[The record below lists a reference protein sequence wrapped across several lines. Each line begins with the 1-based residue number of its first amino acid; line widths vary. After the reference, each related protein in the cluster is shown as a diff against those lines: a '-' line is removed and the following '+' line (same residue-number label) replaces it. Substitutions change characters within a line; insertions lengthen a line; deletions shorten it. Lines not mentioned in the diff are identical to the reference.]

1 MNISCKPNSSH
12 PVRGALDG
20 LGVQLADC
28 SDIRGTGVG
37 IKLVAQCCIE
47 TPYVPMSVTR
57 GPPINVLAGVI
68 NQSNLSV
75 ARIEPSKT
83 RKPLA
88 NSAFNLTGYDPRAVC
103 EELHGIASAS
113 ASGMRLNGLRY
124 AGGPTNI
131 PVTD

>member
-1 MNISCKPNSSH
+1 VNIPGKPNSSH
-12 PVRGALDG
+12 PVRGVLDG
-20 LGVQLADC
+20 LSAQLVDC

-37 IKLVAQCCIE
+37 IKLVAQCCVE
-47 TPYVPMSVTR
+47 TPYVPMPVTR
-57 GPPINVLAGVI
+57 GPPINVLAGII

-88 NSAFNLTGYDPRAVC
+88 NSAFNLTGHDPRAVS
-103 EELHGIASAS
+103 EVLHGIACAS
-113 ASGMRLNGLRY
+113 ASGMRLNGRRY